1 MQDTRF
7 WHPFADMGAVRGHEL
22 VIERGEDVWVWDEQ
36 GRRYLDATAS
46 LWYANVG
53 HGRGEIAAAISEQLS
68 KIEAYSAFGDLA
80 TRPTLELAELLAD
93 RAPMPSRVFL
103 TSGGGDSIDV
113 AAKLARRYW
122 FELGQPERTM
132 LVGRTQ
138 GYHGTHG
145 YGTAIG
151 GIPANRVGFGPQ
163 VEAEQVPHDSVEAL
177 EQAFATIGAERI
189 AAFFLEPVI
198 GAGGV
203 YPPGHRYI
211 EGVSALCERNDVLLV
226 ADAVICG
233 FGRLGNWCGI
243 ERWDAK
249 ADMITFAKGVTSG
262 YLPLGGVIISD
273 RVAEPFWTAPS
284 APMFR
289 HGATYAGHSACTA
302 AALANLAILERE
314 NLIPRGAEMEK
325 PLFDA
330 LNGLAGHPAVGEVR
344 RRHARGDRPRRRAAG
359 ARSRRARPPDDGRPR
374 GRRAA
379 APARPRH
386 RRFAAA
392 DRRPRALR
400 ADRAG
405 DRGRARRGRRRVSR
419 RRRLSGGRA
428 ASAAS
433 ASAAPSAACRGTSA
447 ARAPASGGW

>member
-1 MQDTRF
+1 
-7 WHPFADMGAVRGHEL
+7 MGAVRGREL

-53 HGRGEIAAAISEQLS
+53 HGRPEIAAAITEQLS
-68 KIEAYSAFGDLA
+68 KIEAYSAFGDLS

-132 LVGRTQ
+132 LVSRTQ

-151 GIPANRVGFGPQ
+151 GIAANRVGFGPQ
-163 VEAEQVPHDSVEAL
+163 LESEQVPHDSVEAL
-177 EQAFATIGAERI
+177 EEAFARIGAERI
-189 AAFFLEPVI
+189 AAFFVEPVI

-211 EGVSALCERNDVLLV
+211 EGVAALCERNGVLLV

-233 FGRLGNWCGI
+233 FGRLGNWFGI

-262 YLPLGGVIISD
+262 YLPLGGVIVSD
-273 RVAEPFWTAPS
+273 RVAEPFWQAPS
-284 APMFR
+284 APVFR

-314 NLIPRGAEMEK
+314 NLIRRGAEMEK

-330 LNGLAGHPAVGEVR
+330 LNGLAGHPAAGEVR
-344 RRHARGDRPRRRAAG
+344 GGVGTLAAIDLDAELLERDPAALGRLTMGAREAGVLLRQLGRGIAVSPPLTATAEHFELIAQGIAAG
-359 ARSRRARPPDDGRPR
+359 LD
-374 GRRAA
+374 AA
-379 APARPRH
+379 A
-386 RRFAAA
+386 
-392 DRRPRALR
+392 
-400 ADRAG
+400 AG
-405 DRGRARRGRRRVSR
+405 
-419 RRRLSGGRA
+419 
-428 ASAAS
+428 
-433 ASAAPSAACRGTSA
+433 
-447 ARAPASGGW
+447 

>member
-1 MQDTRF
+1 
-7 WHPFADMGAVRGHEL
+7 MGAVKDKEF
-22 VIERGEDVWVWDEQ
+22 VIERGDDVWVWDEE
-36 GRRYLDATAS
+36 GNRYLDATAS

-53 HGRGEIAAAISEQLS
+53 HGRPEIAAAITAQLS
-68 KIEAYSAFGDLA
+68 KIETYSAFGDLA

-132 LVGRTQ
+132 FVSRTQ

-145 YGTAIG
+145 YGTALG
-151 GIPANRVGFGPQ
+151 GIAPNRVGFGPQ
-163 VEAEQVPHDSVEAL
+163 LESEQVPHDSVEAL
-177 EQAFATIGAERI
+177 EEAFARIGPERI
-189 AAFFLEPVI
+189 AAFFVEPVI

-211 EGVSALCERNDVLLV
+211 EGVAALCARNGVLLV

-233 FGRLGNWCGI
+233 FGRLGNWFGI
-243 ERWDAK
+243 ERWDVA

-273 RVAEPFWTAPS
+273 AVAEPFWQAPS
-284 APMFR
+284 SPMFR

-302 AALANLAILERE
+302 AALANLEILERE
-314 NLIPRGAEMEK
+314 NLIPRGAELEK

-330 LNGLAGHPAVGEVR
+330 LNGLAGHPAAGEVR
-344 RRHARGDRPRRRAAG
+344 GGVGTLAALDLDAELLERDPAALGRLTMGARKAGVLLRQLGRGVAVSPPLTAGTEHFELIAQGIAAG
-359 ARSRRARPPDDGRPR
+359 LD
-374 GRRAA
+374 AA
-379 APARPRH
+379 A
-386 RRFAAA
+386 
-392 DRRPRALR
+392 
-400 ADRAG
+400 G
-405 DRGRARRGRRRVSR
+405 K
-419 RRRLSGGRA
+419 
-428 ASAAS
+428 
-433 ASAAPSAACRGTSA
+433 
-447 ARAPASGGW
+447 